1 MISTKQNIALLPL
14 FETEGLK
21 IKAKK
26 FKLPF
31 AFALLKSAV
40 TLYFCFLILSV
51 IFLSA
56 CERAEDIKISV
67 PKPEKELSQNI
78 NGKRVKTVHLFKD
91 TVYNLTN
98 DITIDLGE
106 SLIIDPGTLIKSIE
120 YTKRIIINPG
130 GQLLANGTQKDP
142 IVFTS
147 GAYKG
152 MQGVNWAGIEIKGQ
166 SINNNLSI
174 TPIVN
179 DFSCSM
185 KYVRIEFAALTLN
198 SVGSKSVLENIQVSY
213 TKTQASFRVLG
224 GSFNARNLVSY
235 SCGGFADYYFTQG
248 YTGKLQNLLALR
260 NPYFDNIIIREGTS
274 PDADNGNILS
284 GVLIENDRNN
294 PDLTPFTFPVI
305 SNLTVIGPHI
315 QNGLAAS
322 YLDRSLLSGALVAAR
337 NAHFKIRNSYFSG
350 FPTAGLYLSDRQ
362 SASNLI
368 ENISEIKFSKFH
380 CNDTERTFFV
390 DPAVGLPY
398 SSSALKQRVISS
410 DNVTEDLLG
419 ASAFYKVPFNYE
431 TPDLLAKDG
440 SALLT
445 GANFEGADFSIGF
458 FTKTGYIG
466 AMAKDNWLEGWTNFK
481 PLLTDY
487 NLPK

>member
-1 MISTKQNIALLPL
+1 MISTKQNKALLAL
-14 FETEGLK
+14 FGTQSLK
-21 IKAKK
+21 IKDKK

-31 AFALLKSAV
+31 AFALLKSTV
-40 TLYFCFLILSV
+40 TLHFCFLILSV
-51 IFLSA
+51 FFLSA
-56 CERAEDIKISV
+56 CEKAENIKISV
-67 PKPEKELSQNI
+67 PKPEKDLSQNI

-91 TVYNLTN
+91 TVYNIIN
-98 DITIDLGE
+98 SIISIEMGE
-106 SLIIDPGTLIKSIE
+106 SLIIDPGTLIKCTNNQ
-120 YTKRIIINPG
+120 YGIIIKSG

-152 MQGVNWAGIEIKGQ
+152 TQGVNWPGIEITGQ

-185 KYVRIEFAALTLN
+185 KYVRIEFAPLTLN

-213 TKTQASFRVLG
+213 TQTKASFRVLG

-235 SCGGFADYYFTQG
+235 ACGGFADYYFTQG
-248 YTGKLQNLLALR
+248 YTGNLQNLLALR
-260 NPYFDNIIIREGTS
+260 NPYFDNIVINRPEE
-274 PDADNGNILS
+274 NENILS

-322 YLDRSLLSGALVAAR
+322 YLDRSLLSGALVAAS

-362 SASNLI
+362 SASNFN

-410 DNVTEDLLG
+410 GNVTEDLLG
-419 ASAFYKVPFNYE
+419 ATAFYKVPFNYE